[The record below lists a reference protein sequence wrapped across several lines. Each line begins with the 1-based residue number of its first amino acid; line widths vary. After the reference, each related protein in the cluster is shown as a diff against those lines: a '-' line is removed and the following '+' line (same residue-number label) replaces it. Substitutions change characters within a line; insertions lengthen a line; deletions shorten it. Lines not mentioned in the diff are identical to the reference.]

1 MELKDDSKTSFDE
14 AIGLSTYSNSR
25 PGVLSYVAIF
35 ESLWL
40 QTKLYAKL
48 KEANE
53 QLKIHDKMQREF
65 INIASHE
72 MKTPTQAILG
82 YSDLVQKHPEKR
94 EEMLNAISRNAIRLQ
109 KLTNDILDVT
119 RIESQTLN
127 LNKENFDL
135 IDLIGNIV
143 EDYRSQI
150 EKDNNN
156 NNFNLELLYNK
167 PSVNSFLIVEAD
179 RERVSQVI
187 SNLLNNAIKF
197 TKQGVISIT
206 AIEEKGSNEVIVKVQ
221 DTGQGIDSGILPR
234 LFTKFATK
242 SFTGTGLGLFI
253 SKSIIEAHGGKMW
266 AKNNSDDLH
275 NGEKEGI
282 GGATFAFTLPLE
294 IKR

>member
-1 MELKDDSKTSFDE
+1 
-14 AIGLSTYSNSR
+14 
-25 PGVLSYVAIF
+25 
-35 ESLWL
+35 
-40 QTKLYAKL
+40 
-48 KEANE
+48 
-53 QLKIHDKMQREF
+53 MQREF

-127 LNKENFDL
+127 LNKEQFNLNDL
-135 IDLIGNIV
+135 ILDIV
-143 EDYRSQI
+143 EDYKNEI
-150 EKDNNN
+150 EKDNKDNVK
-156 NNFNLELLYNK
+156 LLYNHQPK
-167 PSVNSFLIVEAD
+167 NHDFLSTSEVLVEAD
-179 RERVSQVI
+179 RGRIAQVI
-187 SNLLNNAIKF
+187 SNLLSNAIKF
-197 TKQGVISIT
+197 TSKSGGVVSVSTEIKYNDDVVDNNNNQEVMVSIKDNGEG
-206 AIEEKGSNEVIVKVQ
+206 IHPEV
-221 DTGQGIDSGILPR
+221 LPR
-234 LFTKFATK
+234 LFTKFASK

-275 NGEKEGI
+275 NGEKGGGM

-294 IKR
+294 SRGDSLNSEWKEVLKDR